1 MKKKILLGSLGFA
14 SAIVFT
20 GCAGMFS
27 GSTQQLTIKSN
38 VDGATVEM
46 NGRVIG
52 QTPVSTM
59 IEKRKDL
66 LITVK
71 KEGYQEATIPLNT
84 TFDPMALVGL
94 LSYGLPLTTDMQKG
108 TAYQISPNYY
118 QIELKKKD

>member
-52 QTPVSTM
+52 QTPVS
-59 IEKRKDL
+59 IRLPYIHL
-66 LITVK
+66 LH
-71 KEGYQEATIPLNT
+71 QS
-84 TFDPMALVGL
+84 TFKYLV
-94 LSYGLPLTTDMQKG
+94 
-108 TAYQISPNYY
+108 A
-118 QIELKKKD
+118 